1 MGGITWEVNGE
12 TQKKEKVPV
21 EDQHLRGSH
30 RDDEVQGLTFLCRLI
45 RAVVLFLCFPLR
57 NPRRVSSASGGFSF
71 PLDLLPCFLSVIGF
85 CSHHSFQI
93 AILKATRGIPDR

>member
-30 RDDEVQGLTFLCRLI
+30 RDDEVQGLTFLCRLS
-45 RAVVLFLCFPLR
+45 RAVVLFLCFPL
-57 NPRRVSSASGGFSF
+57 
-71 PLDLLPCFLSVIGF
+71 
-85 CSHHSFQI
+85 H
-93 AILKATRGIPDR
+93 